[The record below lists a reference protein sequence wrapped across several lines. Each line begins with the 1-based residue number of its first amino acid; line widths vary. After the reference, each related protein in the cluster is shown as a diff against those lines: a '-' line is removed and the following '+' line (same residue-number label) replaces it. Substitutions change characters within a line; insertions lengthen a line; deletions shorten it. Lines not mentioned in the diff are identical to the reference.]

1 MMADKKDQ
9 LDMNEADTDLDG
21 EVTMKERMIG
31 ERVQPLKMVEG
42 GLATY
47 EEYLDMN
54 LIFRKSSVSAE
65 GKTRISWDSEKKD
78 WVKDPNGPV
87 VADEKGFNEGGVGH
101 FAWVGYPEKKP
112 SVTSGAITE
121 APIPPSRPTI
131 DPLEDPYDEDPP
143 EVSVDGSPDPT
154 DPDIPI
160 EPWETKP
167 DGVSGDD
174 PYEEENAINTV
185 DEEILGPDIN
195 NEEESGDTEEEK
207 SWIEKILG
215 SIGLNHGGL
224 MASDSSCGCGMP
236 DCMCGGM
243 SEIMGITVGIDTET
257 GNDIPAGSNAEN
269 VKDNIPAAL
278 STGEFVVPAD
288 VVRWHG
294 LDRLQGMVD
303 EAKLGL
309 MAMHSEGMI
318 HDIAEEERSDSEK
331 SEADKVSDEDS
342 SPKKG
347 KESSV
352 QEERKTP
359 EGNIIEIAEVIVDE
373 DDDDNSKKKKRK
385 DSFAYNNTAKVVS

>member
-1 MMADKKDQ
+1 MADKKDQ

-31 ERVQPLKMVEG
+31 ERVQPLKMVDG

-47 EEYLDMN
+47 EEYLDRD
-54 LIFRKSSVSAE
+54 LIFRKSSVSAK
-65 GKTRISWDSEKKD
+65 GKTRLSWDSENEK

-87 VADEKGFNEGGVGH
+87 IADEKGFNEGGEGH
-101 FAWVGYPEKKP
+101 FAWVGYPETKP

-121 APIPPSRPTI
+121 APIPPSKPTI

-185 DEEILGPDIN
+185 NEEILGPDIN
-195 NEEESGDTEEEK
+195 NEEEEAGDTEEEK
-207 SWIEKILG
+207 SWIERLLEG
-215 SIGLNHGGL
+215 IGLNHGGL
-224 MASDSSCGCGMP
+224 MASDISCG
-236 DCMCGGM
+236 GGM

-303 EAKLGL
+303 DAKLGL

-359 EGNIIEIAEVIVDE
+359 EGNIIEIAEVVVDE
-373 DDDDNSKKKKRK
+373 DDSKKKKRK
-385 DSFAYNNTAKVVS
+385 DSFAYNNTPKLVS